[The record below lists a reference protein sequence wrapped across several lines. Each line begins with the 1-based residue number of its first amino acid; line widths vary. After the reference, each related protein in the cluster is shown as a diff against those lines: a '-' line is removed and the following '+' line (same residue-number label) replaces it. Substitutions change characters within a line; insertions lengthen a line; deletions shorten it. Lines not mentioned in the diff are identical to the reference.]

1 MATTPDLADLA
12 RNLVRVHDAVLSGDA
27 PPQRPRELVARSWR
41 RTLGM
46 GLDPSGGARREPI
59 SVAAVEERRRRSMLS
74 FVIDDLRTPLLSAA
88 ESSSYLV
95 VVTDAEGVVLWH
107 SGAPRVKMQ
116 ADRLGFVEGALWT
129 ESAVGT
135 NAIGTALVEQSPVQ
149 LFSAERFENAQVPWY
164 CTSEPVHDPIDGSL
178 IGIVDVSGPALSL
191 HPLIRALVSVSVQL
205 AEARLQRM
213 HGERHERLRRAVE
226 PVLAGANDPLLVVDD
241 HGWVVTQPGL
251 AMRDRIEAPR
261 ADRAVALPG
270 LGPCLPERLQ
280 DGWLIRPAERD
291 AQVIAVLDVS
301 GPQAVLEV
309 TAGSSSWQSALSP
322 RHTGM
327 LEALSQI
334 GRQAMTAGQLSIRL
348 YGDSEHQVSVRA
360 EFSRLRRTVGALVAS
375 GPYRVGDGV
384 TLTVRRG

>member
-1 MATTPDLADLA
+1 MT
-12 RNLVRVHDAVLSGDA
+12 
-27 PPQRPRELVARSWR
+27 
-41 RTLGM
+41 
-46 GLDPSGGARREPI
+46 
-59 SVAAVEERRRRSMLS
+59 ER
-74 FVIDDLRTPLLSAA
+74 
-88 ESSSYLV
+88 
-95 VVTDAEGVVLWH
+95 
-107 SGAPRVKMQ
+107 
-116 ADRLGFVEGALWT
+116 
-129 ESAVGT
+129 AVGT

-164 CTSEPVHDPIDGSL
+164 CTAEPVHDPIDGSL

-280 DGWLIRPAERD
+280 GGWLIRPAERD

-309 TAGSSSWQSALSP
+309 TAGSSSWPSALSP
-322 RHTGM
+322 RHNRHARGAVADRPAGHDGRAAQHP
-327 LEALSQI
+327 AL
-334 GRQAMTAGQLSIRL
+334 R
-348 YGDSEHQVSVRA
+348 
-360 EFSRLRRTVGALVAS
+360 RLRAS
-375 GPYRVGDGV
+375 GLGARGV
-384 TLTVRRG
+384 LAPASHGRGARGERAVPGGGTA